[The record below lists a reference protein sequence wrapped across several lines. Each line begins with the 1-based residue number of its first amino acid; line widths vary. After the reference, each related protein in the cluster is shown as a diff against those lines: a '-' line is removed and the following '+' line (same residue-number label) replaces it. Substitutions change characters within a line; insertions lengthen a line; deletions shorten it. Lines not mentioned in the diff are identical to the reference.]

1 MSVDGGAMTACSPY
15 ETLVER
21 IRLQINEADIF
32 KSNVEIARAILSEIA
47 SAGLQIVPKEPTEE
61 MESAYW
67 TAMGMD
73 RCNPDECLTTL
84 LRAAPDYHGGGKP

>member
-1 MSVDGGAMTACSPY
+1 MTDRSPY

-21 IRLQINEADIF
+21 LISVAVLYDGLVPPRSLVN
-32 KSNVEIARAILSEIA
+32 AILSEIA
-47 SAGLQIVPKEPTEE
+47 SAGLQIVPKDPTEE

-67 TAMGMD
+67 TAMGND

-84 LRAAPDYHGGGKP
+84 LRAAPDYHGCKTS